1 MAIRAAL
8 FDMDGTI
15 WESPV
20 DWMQV
25 RQAIGVPPEARTI
38 ISYLSTVS
46 PEERARGMA
55 VLERYEAS
63 GVEAGCAMPGANEL
77 VAFLRSRGVPT
88 ALVTNNSRASASAT
102 LDRIG
107 CRFDRV
113 FTREDGAL
121 KPDPEALLAPLRALG
136 FSPDEAVA
144 LGDSFL
150 DLAAAHGAGIREIVL
165 VAPKAWSRSRFPAG
179 AVFHEVTDLFAARK
193 LLECLL
199 DGRRP
204 RGSR

>member
-25 RQAIGVPPEARTI
+25 RQAIGVPSEARTI
-38 ISYLSTVS
+38 ISHLSSVS

-55 VLERYEAS
+55 LLERYEAL
-63 GVEAGCAMPGANEL
+63 GVETGCAMPGAAEL
-77 VAFLRSRGVPT
+77 LAFLRGRGVT
-88 ALVTNNSRASASAT
+88 TVLVTNNSRASASAT

-121 KPDPEALLAPLRALG
+121 KPDPEALLSPLHALG
-136 FSPDEAVA
+136 LSPDEAVA
-144 LGDSFL
+144 IGDSFL

-165 VAPKAWSRSRFPAG
+165 VAPKPWSRYRFPQG
-179 AVFHEVTDLFAARK
+179 AVFHEVADLFAARK
-193 LLECLL
+193 LLEGLL